1 MLRKSKSPPPPRRLQ
16 NTAPLPP
23 PEVMDDATFLCVL
36 LALILTII
44 ALVCLISPYLWT
56 SGRPGILLSKDGTTW
71 EAAHWSSYDVNSPPS
86 GDNNSTRVIIS
97 LTRVTAK
104 LVHGEDL
111 SLSFMLM
118 QQWSDPR
125 LVVRGGENKTRST
138 LCISFFTC
146 MLGRLEEKPEG
157 PTVQNIEAIK
167 GTDSPISIWKPTLGT
182 DSFIRVV
189 DKSRDETWLWK
200 DGRVLR
206 RQPATLILSPS
217 RHDETT
223 SEYLFKIFTTRE
235 FTTGKVALTWN
246 SSDPISFNNET
257 SPQVMGENSKN
268 SRFLYSTGHCD
279 MTYGPDSATQLK
291 RSCLKVGFKLEKT
304 PTSSKKE
311 LDRLL
316 SLFDL
321 SLGLIILI
329 VVYVS

>member
-125 LVVRGGENKTRST
+125 LVVRGGENSEWKFYLKFLWKSCTYVKKIASKGYKTNRNFDRNSFNVVHIILHMHAREIGGKTR
-138 LCISFFTC
+138 
-146 MLGRLEEKPEG
+146 
-157 PTVQNIEAIK
+157 
-167 GTDSPISIWKPTLGT
+167 
-182 DSFIRVV
+182 
-189 DKSRDETWLWK
+189 
-200 DGRVLR
+200 
-206 RQPATLILSPS
+206 
-217 RHDETT
+217 
-223 SEYLFKIFTTRE
+223 
-235 FTTGKVALTWN
+235 
-246 SSDPISFNNET
+246 
-257 SPQVMGENSKN
+257 
-268 SRFLYSTGHCD
+268 
-279 MTYGPDSATQLK
+279 
-291 RSCLKVGFKLEKT
+291 
-304 PTSSKKE
+304 
-311 LDRLL
+311 
-316 SLFDL
+316 
-321 SLGLIILI
+321 
-329 VVYVS
+329 